1 MFSLFS
7 KESKDCLMVQRT
19 LDRLAIK
26 RIGAPEDIVGTAI
39 FLASP
44 AAGWLTG
51 QILAVDGGWL
61 AA

>member
-1 MFSLFS
+1 MATRLANQAYV
-7 KESKDCLMVQRT
+7 DRM
-19 LDRLAIK
+19 LDRMAIK
-26 RIGAPEDIVGTAI
+26 RIGTPADVVGAAL

-44 AAGWLTG
+44 AAAWVTG